1 MKKEKVDFSVSK
13 KTTQYAKISQ
23 TNNQQS
29 ISEIK
34 IENNDGTDEFFERF
48 ETSNQQQVPNNNLII
63 KNSEA
68 INFEAIQ
75 SLEKNSKEKNSN
87 SKKGG
92 SSYKKDNKNK
102 N

>member
-13 KTTQYAKISQ
+13 KTTQYSKISQ

-75 SLEKNSKEKNSN
+75 SLEKNSKEKNIN
-87 SKKGG
+87 SKRGG
-92 SSYKKDNKNK
+92 SSYKKDNKSK